1 MNQKTSVVGAVHSL
15 ESFGLVDGPGVRFVI
30 FLQGCRMRCRYC
42 HNPETWMIP
51 SLDHVDAL
59 PVASSPV
66 DPDSITQSGSLT
78 AVGEKTQ
85 GRLAK
90 CTFTLWTAEALFKRA
105 YRYHNYWKNNGGITI
120 SGGEPLLQMP
130 FVTSIFQQAHSKGI
144 HTTLDTAGQPFAPD
158 DPAFM
163 EKFDRLMAV
172 TDLFMLDLKEIDP
185 DCHKALTGWSNQ
197 SILAMASYL
206 SDHGK
211 LMWIRRVLVPGLTD
225 DEDDLVRTRQFIDSL
240 QTVDRVEVLPYHTL
254 GITKWQALGLSYS
267 LDGVPV
273 PTDQQVE
280 KAERL
285 LGIRK

>member
-1 MNQKTSVVGAVHSL
+1 MTQSTPIVGAVHSL

-163 EKFDRLMAV
+163 EKFDRLMAAC
-172 TDLFMLDLKEIDP
+172 DLFLLDLKEIDP
-185 DCHKALTGWSNQ
+185 DCHKALTGWSNR
-197 SILAMASYL
+197 SILAMARYL

-211 LMWIRRVLVPGLTD
+211 HMWIRHVLVPGLTD
-225 DEDDLVRTRQFIDSL
+225 DEEDLIRTRRFIDSL
-240 QTVDRVEVLPYHTL
+240 KTVDRVEVLPYHTL
-254 GITKWQALGLSYS
+254 GLAKWQALGLPYS
-267 LDGVPV
+267 LDGVPA
-273 PTDQQVE
+273 PTAEEVD